1 MSFPS
6 FQRVKY
12 CAARLVFEEQECNS
26 RGFCLAAMH
35 PTNEKIPTF
44 KASYAFLILDAV
56 AARPWRKLVRVSRL
70 MDF

>member
-6 FQRVKY
+6 FQRERY
-12 CAARLVFEEQECNS
+12 CAAQLVFEEQECNS

-35 PTNEKIPTF
+35 PTNEKMPTF
-44 KASYAFLILDAV
+44 TENYAFLISTWP
-56 AARPWRKLVRVSRL
+56 ARLRELKGHRL